1 MLADIVAAD
10 ELEVMTELYER
21 PRSRVDQNL
30 LGHMTAAG
38 LVRVI
43 NGCAQEIAQLEA
55 MQYRAIAG
63 LNVVQGGSR
72 GVATEVA
79 IALDVTGNWAASM
92 VSHAEALTT
101 RLPQTLGLMDQGK
114 INAYKASKVCE
125 ATGWLSDDKAAEVD
139 EALSM
144 RLEGKDPSAI
154 RKAAYRAANK
164 VDPEGAA
171 KRTKE
176 RRESRRL
183 RLIQGESGAAS
194 LSLDECQAE
203 KVIAAYNRIDRA
215 ARKLKSKDEPRTLDQ
230 LRADVALDLLL
241 SANGGPGPKAEV
253 FLYVDLLTYAGLN
266 DDPAEI
272 AGHGTIPAA
281 LARHIASGADS
292 VLRRI
297 ITDPLT
303 GQILEL
309 GRTRYRP
316 TAALTEY
323 IQVRDREC
331 RGPGC
336 HRPAQ
341 YGDGD
346 HSPGWANGCDTGAS
360 TIVGLCRREHR
371 IKDEPRWRHDLAD
384 DGTLTITTPAGQVY
398 QSAPEP
404 LHDPRPTET
413 PPF

>member
-1 MLADIVAAD
+1 MLTEIIAAD
-10 ELEVMTELYER
+10 DVEVLTELYER
-21 PRSRVDQNL
+21 PRLCVDPAMV
-30 LGHMTAAG
+30 GRMTAKG

-63 LNVVQGGSR
+63 LNAAQGGSR

-101 RLPQTLGLMDQGK
+101 RLPRTLGLMDQGK

-125 ATGWLSDDKAAEVD
+125 ATAWLSDEKAAEVD
-139 EALSM
+139 EALST
-144 RLEGKDPSAI
+144 RLAGKDPSAI

-164 VDPEGAA
+164 ADPEGAE

-183 RLIQGESGAAS
+183 RLTQGESGAAS
-194 LSLDECQAE
+194 LSLDEVEVE
-203 KVIAAYNRIDRA
+203 KATAAYNRIDRA
-215 ARKLKSKDEPRTLDQ
+215 ARKLKNKDEPRTLDQ

-253 FLYVDLLTYAGLN
+253 FLYMDVLTYAGLN
-266 DDPAEI
+266 DDPAEL
-272 AGHGTIPAA
+272 AGHGSIPAA

-292 VLRRI
+292 TLRRI

-371 IKDEPRWRHDLAD
+371 IKDEPGWHHDLSD
-384 DGTLTITTPAGQVY
+384 DGTLTITTPTGQTY

-404 LHDPRPTET
+404 LHDPRPIEP